1 MKDDE
6 EPKVWITFIK
16 LVAGAAALIGGVGLA
31 LWWASERPVYSPAL
45 EQAKEEAKATSPK
58 SVSNPSDSWG
68 IVNDSPVRNR
78 R

>member
-16 LVAGAAALIGGVGLA
+16 LVAGAAVLIGGVGLA

-45 EQAKEEAKATSPK
+45 EQAKEAAQ
-58 SVSNPSDSWG
+58 SVSTDSWG
-68 IVNDSPVRNR
+68 IVNDSPVRNNR
-78 R
+78 